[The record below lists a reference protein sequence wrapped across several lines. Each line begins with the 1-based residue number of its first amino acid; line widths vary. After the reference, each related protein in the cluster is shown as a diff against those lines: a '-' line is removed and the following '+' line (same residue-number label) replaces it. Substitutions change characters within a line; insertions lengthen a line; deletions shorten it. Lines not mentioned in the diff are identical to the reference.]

1 MAPHWTASF
10 EYLFTHYGRTGTF
23 FPNAGQ
29 RFDSDF
35 SMQQLRL
42 GLNYRFGDVPREVTL
57 KVSTTDPD
65 LINFHGQATL
75 SGQGYPAFRRS

>member
-1 MAPHWTASF
+1 
-10 EYLFTHYGRTGTF
+10 
-23 FPNAGQ
+23 
-29 RFDSDF
+29 
-35 SMQQLRL
+35 MQQLRL
-42 GLNYRFGDVPREVTL
+42 GLNYRFGDVPREVTF